1 MYHLSI
7 KTNFRKKHVFTAIFP
22 HYGPP
27 IKISLNSGPGN
38 TNLGNDALMFP
49 LTSNSISLLFF
60 VCLNSFLLSNS
71 VLKVLEN
78 ANWKENTIRGIFIK
92 KEVNLLRCSDM
103 TACQ

>member
-71 VLKVLEN
+71 VLKVL
-78 ANWKENTIRGIFIK
+78 KHTGSRKIFR
-92 KEVNLLRCSDM
+92 NLDP
-103 TACQ
+103 